1 MLPVGRSD
9 SGGLGDPAPSAV
21 SVLSFRHSTGNTAAG
36 AYCFLMRRFHR
47 SVLLVAIVS
56 SQAAFAAESDPA
68 VSAGGSAD
76 PQAAIKRFRAA
87 PGLKVDLVAAEP
99 LLQNVVSFSF
109 DKSGR
114 IYVVETH
121 RRRTSVF
128 DIRNF
133 PDWLDADY
141 GLRSVAERA
150 EFYRQEVSDQNPS
163 FMAVVGKSKRGGFG
177 DFNKDGKI
185 TSADLEVESERV
197 RLLTDKDGDGRYDE
211 AVTFADGFNTSV
223 SGVAAGVL
231 VHGTNVWFT
240 SIPDVW
246 RFGLPSSTYT
256 PTAPLMVNAPG
267 SKSPVTSGKVASG
280 FGVHIAFGGHDMHGL
295 KLGPDGR
302 LYWSIADRGTTWRTN
317 FSSRFFPGETLKNLI
332 PDTGAIFRSE
342 PDGSNI
348 EVVAVGLR
356 NPQELA
362 FDDQGNL
369 WTGDNNADGGDKARW
384 VYVRPGSDSGWRIG
398 WQWQNSPKLGA
409 WNAEGLWWNT
419 ETNTAA
425 YILPPVGHVGRG
437 PSGVAWYP
445 GTGMPAKYDGHFL
458 MCDFPDGVRS
468 FAVKPRGAGFSVTD
482 DQQFLWGI
490 FATDVDFGPG
500 GGAFVSDWVEG
511 WEKTGKG
518 RIYRVA
524 DEATLKEPLV
534 VETRRLLA
542 EDFAKKSTKDLT
554 QLLSHRDQRVR
565 LEAQWTLAGQELAGV
580 TGFHS
585 ALAKSSP
592 QLARLH
598 GVWGLGQIARTGT
611 KGREAAKKLL
621 PPFLAD
627 DDGEVRGQTAKLLG
641 ELRETGA
648 APKILSLLKDP
659 SPRVR
664 SLAAIALGQIGSSEA
679 TPALLTALRENNDRD
694 GWLRH
699 ALVMGLVGTAKPAQI
714 EALAKDDSEA
724 VRIATVLTLRRWQHP
739 ALGLFLDDSSLRVR
753 AEAARAIYDQGLKD
767 LYLVLAKV
775 SARDGV
781 FLKRSFDR
789 EESVLRDAIELRVA
803 NALFRRGT
811 AADVSA
817 LADLAK
823 SSASAA
829 IRAEAVTLL
838 GNWPNPPK
846 RDRVTGLF
854 DPAPAR
860 PAAVAAEA
868 LKAVLPALKALPAS
882 KEFVELLAKAE
893 RNLGLVQT
901 TAAPSTLAGLKGWL
915 DSGKLSDQRTAL
927 ALLAKRPDA
936 EPLLKPFVE
945 KLAAGQ
951 LAPELAADV
960 WDAAATGSSTML
972 KAQLEAF
979 VGKLDSSDKLAA
991 FRSTLAPGDAL
1002 NGRRIFN
1009 EKQEL
1014 GCQRCHSIQK
1024 GDGGEVGPL
1033 LSGVGTR
1040 QTREYLLESIVRPNA
1055 KVAAGFE
1062 QVIVE
1067 MKNGQTYAGI
1077 IKSDKPDVVELLSAE
1092 DGVVKLKA
1100 ADIKSRERGPSS
1112 MPEGLGDLMTRRELR
1127 DLIEFLGALK

>member
-1 MLPVGRSD
+1 
-9 SGGLGDPAPSAV
+9 
-21 SVLSFRHSTGNTAAG
+21 
-36 AYCFLMRRFHR
+36 MRRFHR
-47 SVLLVAIVS
+47 SVLLAAIIS

-87 PGLKVDLVAAEP
+87 PGLKVDLAAAEP

-109 DKSGR
+109 DNAGR

-133 PDWLDADY
+133 PDWLDADH
-141 GLRSVAERA
+141 GLRSVEDRA
-150 EFYRQEVSDQNPS
+150 EFYRREVSDQNPS
-163 FMAVVGKSKRGGFG
+163 FMAVLGKSKRGGFG

-185 TSADLEVESERV
+185 TSADLEVEAERI

-211 AVTFADGFNTSV
+211 GVTFADGFNSSV

-231 VHGTNVWFT
+231 AHGTNVWFT

-246 RFGLPSSTYT
+246 RFGLPTESFT
-256 PTAPLMVNAPG
+256 PTEPINVASNGA
-267 SKSPVTSGKVASG
+267 KSSITSQKTASG

-302 LYWSIADRGTTWRTN
+302 LYWSIADRGATWRSN
-317 FSSRFFPGETLKNLI
+317 FTSRFFPAETLKNLI
-332 PDTGAIFRSE
+332 PDTGAIFRSD

-384 VYVRPGSDSGWRIG
+384 VYVLPGSDSGWRIG

-437 PSGVAWYP
+437 PAGVAWYP

-468 FAVKPRGAGFSVTD
+468 FAVKPRGAGFTVTD

-524 DEATLKEPLV
+524 DEATLNQPIV
-534 VETRRLLA
+534 AETRRLLA
-542 EDFAKKSTKDLT
+542 GNFSKKPVKELT
-554 QLLSHRDQRVR
+554 QLLGHRDQRVR
-565 LEAQWTLAGQELAGV
+565 QEAQW
-580 TGFHS
+580 
-585 ALAKSSP
+585 ALAANGSAGWSAFNDALARNSN

-598 GVWGLGQIARTGT
+598 GVWGLGHIARNRSMAGNSS
-611 KGREAAKKLL
+611 RRLL
-621 PPFLAD
+621 GPLLGDAD
-627 DDGEVRGQTAKLLG
+627 PAVRGQAAKVLG
-641 ELRETGA
+641 ELGEGTA
-648 APKILSLLKDP
+648 LPKIIGLLADA

-664 SLAAIALGQIGSSEA
+664 SLAAIAVGQLGSSDA
-679 TPALLTALRENNDRD
+679 TPALLAAIRENDDND

-699 ALVMGLVGTAKPAQI
+699 ALVMGLVGVATPAQI
-714 EALAKDDSEA
+714 GALAKDDSEA
-724 VRIATVLTLRRWQHP
+724 VRIAAVLTVRRWQHP
-739 ALGLFLDDSSLRVR
+739 ALGLFLADSSLRVR

-767 LYLVLAKV
+767 LYPALTMV

-789 EESVLRDAIELRVA
+789 EEAVLRDAIELRVA

-811 AADVSA
+811 ASDVSA

-823 SSASAA
+823 STSSAA

-854 DPAPAR
+854 DPTPAR
-860 PAAVAAEA
+860 DASLAAEA
-868 LKAVLPALKALPAS
+868 LKAILPALKALPVS
-882 KEFVELLAKAE
+882 KDLAELIAKAE

-901 TAAPSTLAGLKGWL
+901 AAAPATLAGLKAWL
-915 DSGKLSDQRTAL
+915 DSGKLPDQRTAIG
-927 ALLAKRPDA
+927 LLAKRPDG
-936 EPLLKPFVE
+936 EPVLKPLVE

-951 LAPELAADV
+951 LPAELAADV
-960 WDAAATGSSTML
+960 WDAAATGSSTGL

-979 VGKLDSSDKLAA
+979 IGKLDSSDKLAP
-991 FRSTLAPGDAL
+991 FRSTLSPGDAAS
-1002 NGRRIFN
+1002 GRRLFI

-1014 GCQRCHSIQK
+1014 GCQRCHSIAK
-1024 GDGGEVGPL
+1024 GDGGEIGPL
-1033 LSGVGTR
+1033 LGGVGQR
-1040 QTREYLLESIVRPNA
+1040 LTREQILEAIVHPNA
-1055 KVAAGFE
+1055 RIAAGFE
-1062 QVIVE
+1062 QMVVE

-1077 IKSDKPDVVELLSAE
+1077 IKADKADVLELLSAE
-1092 DGVVKLKA
+1092 DGLVKLKP
-1100 ADIKSRERGPSS
+1100 ADIKGRERGPSS
-1112 MPEGLGDLMTRRELR
+1112 MPEGLGELTTRRELR
-1127 DLIEFLGALK
+1127 DLVEFLGSLK

>member
-1 MLPVGRSD
+1 
-9 SGGLGDPAPSAV
+9 
-21 SVLSFRHSTGNTAAG
+21 
-36 AYCFLMRRFHR
+36 MRRLHR
-47 SVLLVAIVS
+47 SILLAAIVS
-56 SQAAFAAESDPA
+56 SQAAIGAESDPA

-109 DKSGR
+109 DGAGR

-141 GLRSVAERA
+141 GLRSVADRA

-177 DFNKDGKI
+177 DFNKDGKV
-185 TSADLEVESERV
+185 TSADLEVESERI
-197 RLLTDKDGDGRYDE
+197 RLLTDKDGDGHYDE
-211 AVTFADGFNTSV
+211 AVTFADGFNSSV

-231 VHGTNVWFT
+231 AHGTNVWFT
-240 SIPDVW
+240 CIPDVW
-246 RFGLPSSTYT
+246 RFGLPTAAFT
-256 PTAPLMVNAPG
+256 PTEPINVAAIDT
-267 SKSPVTSGKVASG
+267 KSPITSEKIASG

-302 LYWSIADRGTTWRTN
+302 VYWSIADRGTTWRSN
-317 FSSRFFPGETLKNLI
+317 FTSRFFPGETLKNLI
-332 PDTGAIFRSE
+332 PDTGAVFRSE

-384 VYVRPGSDSGWRIG
+384 VYVLPGSDSGWRIG

-409 WNAEGLWWNT
+409 WNAEGLWWNA

-524 DEATLKEPLV
+524 DEATLNQPIV
-534 VETRRLLA
+534 RETRLLLA
-542 EDFAKKSTKDLT
+542 GNFSKKPVRELA
-554 QLLSHRDQRVR
+554 QLLGHRDQRVR
-565 LEAQWTLAGQELAGV
+565 LEAQW
-580 TGFHS
+580 
-585 ALAKSSP
+585 ALAANGSAGWSVFNEAVARNSN

-598 GVWGLGQIARTGT
+598 GVWGLGQIARNQSMAGNSSRRLL
-611 KGREAAKKLL
+611 GPLLGAAD
-621 PPFLAD
+621 PA
-627 DDGEVRGQTAKLLG
+627 VRGQAAKVLG
-641 ELRETGA
+641 ELGEGSA
-648 APKILSLLKDP
+648 LPKIIGLLADA

-664 SLAAIALGQIGSSEA
+664 SLAAIAVGQLGSSEA
-679 TPALLTALRENNDRD
+679 TAALVAAVRENNDQD

-699 ALVMGLVGTAKPAQI
+699 ALVMGLVGVATPEQI
-714 EALAKDDSEA
+714 TALAQDESEA
-724 VRIATVLTLRRWQHP
+724 VRIAAVLALRRWQHP
-739 ALGLFLDDSSLRVR
+739 SLALFLTDTSLRVR
-753 AEAARAIYDQGLKD
+753 AEVARAIYDQGLKD
-767 LYLVLAKV
+767 LYPALTKV

-811 AADVSA
+811 ASDVSA
-817 LADLAK
+817 LADMAK

-829 IRAEAVTLL
+829 IRGEAVTLL

-846 RDRVTGLF
+846 RDRLTGLF
-854 DPAPAR
+854 DPTPAR
-860 PAAVAAEA
+860 DAALAAEA
-868 LKAVLPALKALPAS
+868 LKAILPALKAAPLPKDLA
-882 KEFVELLAKAE
+882 ELLAKAE
-893 RNLGLVQT
+893 RSLGLVQT
-901 TAAPSTLAGLKGWL
+901 TAAPTTLAGLKAWL
-915 DSGKLSDQRTAL
+915 DSGKLPDQRTAIG
-927 ALLAKRPDA
+927 LLAKRPDA
-936 EPLLKPFVE
+936 EAALKPLVE

-960 WDAAATGSSTML
+960 WDAAATGSSAAL

-979 VGKLDSSDKLAA
+979 TGKLDSSDKLAA
-991 FRSTLAPGDAL
+991 FRSALAPGDAL
-1002 NGRRIFN
+1002 NGRRLFN

-1040 QTREYLLESIVRPNA
+1040 QTREYLLESIVYPNA

-1062 QVIVE
+1062 QVLVE

-1077 IKSDKPDVVELLSAE
+1077 IKSDKADVLELLSAE
-1092 DGVVKLKA
+1092 DGPVKLKS

-1112 MPEGLGDLMTRRELR
+1112 MAEGLGDLMTRRELR
-1127 DLIEFLGALK
+1127 DVIEFLGSLK

>member
-1 MLPVGRSD
+1 MR
-9 SGGLGDPAPSAV
+9 V
-21 SVLSFRHSTGNTAAG
+21 S
-36 AYCFLMRRFHR
+36 HR
-47 SVLLVAIVS
+47 SVLIAAFVS
-56 SQAAFAAESDPA
+56 SQAVFAAESDPA

-76 PQAAIKRFRAA
+76 PQAAIKRFRPAA
-87 PGLKVDLVAAEP
+87 GLKVDLVAAEP

-109 DKSGR
+109 DNSGR

-141 GLRSVAERA
+141 GLRSVEDRA
-150 EFYRQEVSDQNPS
+150 EFYRREVSDQNPS
-163 FMAVVGKSKRGGFG
+163 FMAVMAKSKRGGFG

-185 TSADLEVESERV
+185 TSADLEVEAERV

-211 AVTFADGFNTSV
+211 GVTFADGFNSSV

-231 VHGTNVWFT
+231 AHGTNVWFT

-246 RFGLPSSTYT
+246 RFGLPSPTYT
-256 PTAPLMVNAPG
+256 PPEPVMVNAPS
-267 SKSPVTSGKVASG
+267 SKPPVTSAKVASG

-317 FSSRFFPGETLKNLI
+317 FSSRFFPGETLKELL

-362 FDDQGNL
+362 FDDHGNL

-384 VYVRPGSDSGWRIG
+384 VYVLPGSDSGWRIG

-445 GTGMPAKYDGHFL
+445 GTGMPAKYDGRFL

-468 FAVKPRGAGFSVTD
+468 FGVKPRGAGFSVVD
-482 DQQFLWGI
+482 DQLFLWGI

-534 VETRRLLA
+534 VETKRLLA
-542 EDFAKKSTKDLT
+542 DDFTKKPVKELT

-565 LEAQWTLAGQELAGV
+565 LEAQWTLATQDLAGV
-580 TGFHS
+580 TAFRV
-585 ALAKSSP
+585 ALLKDSYP
-592 QLARLH
+592 IARLH
-598 GVWGLGQIARTGT
+598 GVWGLGQVARSGT
-611 KGREAAKKLL
+611 KGGLAAKTFLRPLL
-621 PPFLAD
+621 GDTDA
-627 DDGEVRGQTAKLLG
+627 EVRGQAAKVLG

-648 APKILSLLKDP
+648 APKIIGLLKDP
-659 SPRVR
+659 SLRVR
-664 SLAAIALGQIGSSEA
+664 SLAAIALGHIGSADA
-679 TPALLTALRENNDRD
+679 TPALLAAMRENNDQD

-699 ALVMGLVGTAKPAQI
+699 ALVMGLVGSAKPAQI
-714 EALAKDDSEA
+714 EALTKDDSEA
-724 VRIATVLTLRRWQHP
+724 VRIAAVLTLRRWQHP
-739 ALGLFLDDSSLRVR
+739 ALGQFLADSSLRVR

-767 LYLVLAKV
+767 LYPSLAKV

-781 FLKRSFDR
+781 FLKPTFDR

-811 AADVSA
+811 AADVST
-817 LADLAK
+817 LAEMAK
-823 SSASAA
+823 TASSPA
-829 IRAEAVTLL
+829 IRAEALALL
-838 GNWPNPPK
+838 GDWPNPPK
-846 RDRVTGLF
+846 RDRVTGHF
-854 DPAPAR
+854 DPAPVRNPSLAS
-860 PAAVAAEA
+860 EA
-868 LKAVLPALKALPAS
+868 LKAILPALKAAPLPKDLA
-882 KEFVELLAKAE
+882 ELLAKAE
-893 RNLGLVQT
+893 RSLGLVQT
-901 TAAPSTLAGLKGWL
+901 TTAPTTLAGLKAWL
-915 DSGKLSDQRTAL
+915 ESGKLADQRTAL

-936 EPLLKPFVE
+936 EPILKPFVD
-945 KLAAGQ
+945 KLAANQ
-951 LAPELAADV
+951 LTPELAADV
-960 WDAAATGSSTML
+960 WDAAATGSSAAL
-972 KAQLEAF
+972 KGQLEAF

-991 FRSTLAPGDAL
+991 FRSALAPGDAL
-1002 NGRRIFN
+1002 NGRRLFN

-1033 LSGVGTR
+1033 LGGVGQR
-1040 QTREYLLESIVRPNA
+1040 LTREQLLEAIVHPNA
-1055 KVAAGFE
+1055 KIAAGFE

-1077 IKSDKPDVVELLSAE
+1077 IKSDKADVLELLSPE
-1092 DGVVKLKA
+1092 DGLVKLKA
-1100 ADIKSRERGPSS
+1100 ADIRSRERGPSS
-1112 MPEGLGDLMTRRELR
+1112 MPEGLGELTTRRELR
-1127 DLIEFLGALK
+1127 DLVEFLGSLK